1 MISPIRSIY
10 LGWLFTLSLSGIF
23 AIPPSHAQP
32 IVPGNDTKTQV
43 TPNGTT
49 FNIEGGT
56 LSNDGSN
63 LFHTFTEFGLSA
75 GEIANFMSNPQIQNI
90 LTRINGGNPSII
102 NGLIQVTGGQS
113 NLFLMNPSGILFG
126 SGASLNVPGSFMAT
140 TADRI
145 GLSGSDSLQWFD
157 AKQANLY
164 SSLVGNPS
172 QFVFS
177 MPEAGAIVNAGNL
190 GVGPNQN
197 LILLG
202 GSVVST
208 GTLSAQGNLIVAAVP
223 GQSLVRIS
231 QVGNLLSFEVDPDL
245 LQTPVTGQ
253 SAPRE
258 FQFNPQSLPELLAG
272 GGKTHATGVELNS
285 DGTVTLTGSG
295 LSLEHGDV
303 SNRAVQAQTAIVF
316 ATGNLTVA
324 ESQLETT
331 GNLHLQADNG
341 VRFEDSPLN
350 PVEVKVGRNLQI
362 RGDRSVTLDLLNHPD
377 SQIQVQGNLR
387 VVSEGN
393 ITLDGALHS
402 GGDLMISNTASQ
414 PTGFQSGNELALIAG
429 GNVVFGNYTGGPLRV
444 EALGEIAGGNI
455 SLTIAEDG
463 NASPGGIHLR
473 AGGRSTSDSLVNDSL
488 GLSPRSIVVGE
499 IAIARPDSS
508 VNVQA
513 TGSIQTGTISTEGG
527 DITLSSGSDLNP
539 GALSTA
545 GGDIALTSDSGRI
558 NTTRGT
564 LDASSSSNPQGGAIA
579 LTAENPIISGDLIT
593 ENNTIQ
599 ITGPLQLS
607 NPVTFRT
614 TATTEDAGGGNI
626 QVTGTI
632 NGTVQLNLEAG
643 TGDVVLEGA
652 IGNEVAIAGLSL
664 DAHSVDLRSTTTSQ
678 GAIAIDSTGTVTLGD
693 RLTTTGGTVNITA
706 TDAIVTDDITTTGTS
721 IDLTSQNS
729 QITTGN
735 LESAAIASDGGT
747 ITLRSF
753 SGLSTG
759 AIDTHSTV
767 GAGGDV
773 TLQTQQNDIQ
783 VSFINTE
790 GASIGGNVSIQT
802 PGSVRIVDSFLSQT
816 GGEFSISTAAP
827 QGGEITI
834 THGNSEFVIGD
845 LDGNGMIE
853 NGAIAAITT
862 GSGEFL
868 SLGESVSQS
877 RIYLNPNP
885 SPESPDSETPEES
898 EATSDETATNEE
910 ETESSETATESEAT
924 SDETATNEEE
934 TESSTPSSP
943 AESDPEPEEEIPEET
958 DSTPEDSPP
967 DLGEETPPVEETTGV
982 DPEPTTEEPDADS
995 PTPEEPVAVSEPAV
1009 TPTPEEPVAVAEPA
1023 VTPTPEEPV
1032 AVSEPAV
1039 TPTPEEPVA
1048 VAEPAV
1054 TPTPEEP
1061 VAVAE
1066 PQGTDI
1072 PGNIPIAEPL
1082 ETVETVPILEQVI
1095 PPPSREI
1102 LPSEP
1107 VELPII
1113 REVLTEPV
1121 SIMPT
1126 EILQNPE
1133 PLTQTPPS
1141 PVEPVAVTSELAAP
1155 APAAIALP
1163 TPTEPSAPVVPAPPL
1178 PRNDVSENV
1187 LGVAEM
1193 EAGNVGSREVQILQV
1208 EPTSGEGSVLTA
1220 PIEQQEGTVA
1230 IPAVEAIAPPGE
1242 PDSVQISVQSELEA
1256 VAQASIPQIEQ
1267 MRMQEFYPDRQGP
1280 LSEDE
1285 ADSKNIR
1292 DLLQGIRQEI
1302 NVNPAVVYAMSLP
1315 EELQLVVMTAEGVP
1329 IIRTIPTA
1337 SRDALRAKVTELL
1350 SELTNPRKTNT
1361 DSYMSASVQLYE
1373 WLIAPIAAEL
1383 EEQGIDMLM
1392 FSLDAGLRGIPL
1404 AALHDGEQF
1413 LIEKYRL
1420 GLIPSVNLTQTG
1432 YKNLNE
1438 TQVLAMGASDFQDPT
1453 IPSLSAVPVELEMIS
1468 EVFSLEQYFLN
1479 EAFTADN
1486 LRASRRQQ
1494 NFDIIHLATHVKF
1507 YSGMEQTEAGF
1518 PASRRKS
1525 YIQFWDEQVPLE
1537 QMRQL
1542 GLDAGTVEL
1551 LVLSACET
1559 AVGSSE
1565 AELGFAGLAVQMGVK
1580 SVLASLWQVDDEGT
1594 LGLMS
1599 EFYQQLSAQEQTIK
1613 SEALRQAQLAF
1624 LRGEVRMSGD
1634 QLVTSRGAIDVPPE
1648 IAQQMGD
1655 RQFTHPYFWAAFILV
1670 GSPW

>member
-32 IVPGNDTKTQV
+32 IVPGSDTQTQV

-56 LSNDGSN
+56 LSDDGSN

-90 LTRINGGNPSII
+90 LTRINGGNPSVI
-102 NGLIQVTGGQS
+102 NGVIQVTGGQS

-145 GLSGSDSLQWFD
+145 GLSGADSVQWFD
-157 AKQANLY
+157 AKQTNLY
-164 SSLVGNPS
+164 SNLVGNPS

-177 MPEAGAIVNAGNL
+177 LPEAAAIVNAGNL

-208 GTLSAQGNLIVAAVP
+208 GTVSAQGNLIVAAVP
-223 GQSLVRIS
+223 GESLVRIS
-231 QVGNLLSFEVDPDL
+231 QVGHLLSFEVDRYL
-245 LQTPVTGQ
+245 LQTTATLQ
-253 SAPRE
+253 SASQE
-258 FQFNPQSLPELLAG
+258 VQFDPQSLPELLAG
-272 GGKTHATGVELNS
+272 GGGTHATGVELNS

-295 LSLEHGDV
+295 VSLEHGDV
-303 SNRAVQAQTAIVF
+303 SNHAVEAQTGIVF

-324 ESQLETT
+324 GSQLETT

-341 VRFEDSPLN
+341 VRVEDSPLN

-362 RGDRSVTLDLLNHPD
+362 RGDTSVTLDLLNHPD
-377 SQIQVQGNLR
+377 SQIQVQENLM

-402 GGDLMISNTASQ
+402 RGNLMILNTASQ
-414 PTGFQSGNELALIAG
+414 PTGFQSPHELALMAG
-429 GNVVFGNYTGGPLRV
+429 GNVVFGNYTGGTLRID
-444 EALGEIAGGNI
+444 AIGSIQGGKI
-455 SLTIAEDG
+455 SLTIAEEG
-463 NASPGGIHLR
+463 NTSPGEIHLN
-473 AGGRSTSDSLVNDSL
+473 AGGRSSSPPPENDSPE
-488 GLSPRSIVVGE
+488 LSPVSIVVGE

-508 VNVQA
+508 VSVQA
-513 TGSIQTGTISTEGG
+513 TGSIQTVAISTDGG
-527 DITLSSGSDLNP
+527 DITLSSAWGGIDTTGETLN
-539 GALSTA
+539 
-545 GGDIALTSDSGRI
+545 
-558 NTTRGT
+558 
-564 LDASSSSNPQGGAIA
+564 ASSSSNPQGGAIA
-579 LTAENPIISGDLIT
+579 LTAKNPIISGDLIT

-599 ITGPLQLS
+599 INGPLQLS
-607 NPVTFRT
+607 DAVTFRT
-614 TATTEDAGGGNI
+614 TAIAEDAGGGNI

-632 NGTVQLNLEAG
+632 NGNVQLNLEAG

-652 IGNEVAIAGLSL
+652 IGNEVAIAELSI
-664 DAHSVDLRSTTTSQ
+664 DAHSVDLPSTTTSQ
-678 GAIAIDSTGTVTLGD
+678 GAIAIDSTGTVTLGS

-706 TDAIVTDDITTTGTS
+706 TDAIVTDNITTNGAS
-721 IDLTSQNS
+721 IDLNSQNS

-735 LESAAIASDGGT
+735 LDSTAIASDGGT
-747 ITLRSF
+747 ITLGSF

-767 GAGGDV
+767 GAGGAV
-773 TLQTQQNDIQ
+773 TLHTEQNDIQ
-783 VSFINTE
+783 ASFINTE
-790 GASIGGNVSIQT
+790 GATIGGNVEIQT
-802 PGSVRIVDSFLSQT
+802 TGSVRIVDSFLSQT

-834 THGNSEFVIGD
+834 THGRSEFVIGD
-845 LDGNGMIE
+845 LDGNGIIE

-885 SPESPDSETPEES
+885 SPESSDSETPDES
-898 EATSDETATNEE
+898 EGTSEETTTDEE
-910 ETESSETATESEAT
+910 ETESS
-924 SDETATNEEE
+924 D
-934 TESSTPSSP
+934 PSSP
-943 AESDPEPEEEIPEET
+943 SESDPEPEEEASEKT
-958 DSTPEDSPP
+958 DSTPSNSPS
-967 DLGEETPPVEETTGV
+967 DLEEETPPDEETTSV
-982 DPEPTTEEPDADS
+982 DPEPTTEVPDADS
-995 PTPEEPVAVSEPAV
+995 PTPEDPVTDSEP
-1009 TPTPEEPVAVAEPA
+1009 TPTRTPEEPVAGSEL
-1023 VTPTPEEPV
+1023 TRTPEEPV
-1032 AVSEPAV
+1032 AG
-1039 TPTPEEPVA
+1039 
-1048 VAEPAV
+1048 AES
-1054 TPTPEEP
+1054 
-1061 VAVAE
+1061 
-1066 PQGTDI
+1066 QSRDI
-1072 PGNIPIAEPL
+1072 PGNIPISENQG
-1082 ETVETVPILEQVI
+1082 TVEPIPILEQVI

-1121 SIMPT
+1121 SVMPT
-1126 EILQNPE
+1126 EIRPNPE
-1133 PLTQTPPS
+1133 PLSQIPGPT
-1141 PVEPVAVTSELAAP
+1141 VEPVAGTPELP
-1155 APAAIALP
+1155 APASEAIVLP
-1163 TPTEPSAPVVPAPPL
+1163 TPTEPSSPVVPPPPE
-1178 PRNDVSENV
+1178 PRNDVSENA
-1187 LGVAEM
+1187 LGVVEM
-1193 EAGNVGSREVQILQV
+1193 EARNLGSPEVQILQV
-1208 EPTSGEGSVLTA
+1208 EPSSGEGRVPTA
-1220 PIEQQEGTVA
+1220 PIEPSGGTVA
-1230 IPAVEAIAPPGE
+1230 IPGE
-1242 PDSVQISVQSELEA
+1242 PAEAQILVQSELEA
-1256 VAQASIPQIEQ
+1256 IAQGSIPQIEQ
-1267 MRMQEFYPDRQGP
+1267 MRMQEFYPNQQGP

-1285 ADSKNIR
+1285 ADSKNVR
-1292 DLLQGIRQEI
+1292 DLLQRIRQEI

-1329 IIRTIPTA
+1329 MIRRIPTA
-1337 SRDALRAKVTELL
+1337 SRNALRAKVTELL

-1361 DSYMSASVQLYE
+1361 ESYMSASVQLYE

-1383 EEQGIDMLM
+1383 EDAGIDMLM

-1438 TQVLAMGASDFQDPT
+1438 TRVLAMGASDFKDPT
-1453 IPSLSAVPVELEMIS
+1453 IPSLSAVPMELALIS
-1468 EVFSLEQYFLN
+1468 EVFSLEEYFLN

-1507 YSGMEQTEAGF
+1507 YSGMEQTAAGS
-1518 PASRRKS
+1518 PDSRRKS

-1599 EFYQQLSAQEQTIK
+1599 EFYQHLSAQEQTIK

-1624 LRGEVRMSGD
+1624 LRGEVQMSGD
-1634 QLVTSRGAIDVPPE
+1634 QLVTSRGAIDLPPQ
-1648 IAQQMGD
+1648 IAEQISD
-1655 RQFTHPYFWAAFILV
+1655 RRFTHPYYWAAFTLV

>member
-32 IVPGNDTKTQV
+32 IVPGSDTQTQV

-56 LSNDGSN
+56 LSDDGSN

-90 LTRINGGNPSII
+90 LTRINGGNPSVI
-102 NGLIQVTGGQS
+102 NGVIQVTGGQS

-145 GLSGSDSLQWFD
+145 GLSGADSVQWFD
-157 AKQANLY
+157 AKQTNLY
-164 SSLVGNPS
+164 SNLVGNPS

-177 MPEAGAIVNAGNL
+177 LPEAAAIVNAGNL

-208 GTLSAQGNLIVAAVP
+208 GTVSAQGNLIVAAVP
-223 GQSLVRIS
+223 GESLVRIS
-231 QVGNLLSFEVDPDL
+231 QVGHLLSFEVDRYL
-245 LQTPVTGQ
+245 LQTTATLQ
-253 SAPRE
+253 SASQE
-258 FQFNPQSLPELLAG
+258 VQFDPQSLPELLAG
-272 GGKTHATGVELNS
+272 GGGTHATGVELNS

-295 LSLEHGDV
+295 VSLEHGDV
-303 SNRAVQAQTAIVF
+303 SNHAVEAQTGIVF

-324 ESQLETT
+324 GSQLETT

-341 VRFEDSPLN
+341 VRVEDSPLN

-362 RGDRSVTLDLLNHPD
+362 RGDTSVTLDLLNHPD
-377 SQIQVQGNLR
+377 SQIQVQENLM

-402 GGDLMISNTASQ
+402 RGNLMILNTASQ
-414 PTGFQSGNELALIAG
+414 PTGFQSPHELALMAG
-429 GNVVFGNYTGGPLRV
+429 GNVVFGNYTGGTLRID
-444 EALGEIAGGNI
+444 AIGSIQGGKI
-455 SLTIAEDG
+455 SLTIAEEG
-463 NASPGGIHLR
+463 NTSPGEIHLN
-473 AGGRSTSDSLVNDSL
+473 AGGRSSSPPPENDSPE
-488 GLSPRSIVVGE
+488 LSPVSIVVGE

-508 VNVQA
+508 VSVQA
-513 TGSIQTGTISTEGG
+513 TGSIQTVAISTDGG
-527 DITLSSGSDLNP
+527 DITLSSAWGGIDTTGETLN
-539 GALSTA
+539 
-545 GGDIALTSDSGRI
+545 
-558 NTTRGT
+558 
-564 LDASSSSNPQGGAIA
+564 ASSSSNPQGGAIA
-579 LTAENPIISGDLIT
+579 LTAKNPIISGDLIT

-599 ITGPLQLS
+599 INGPLQLS
-607 NPVTFRT
+607 DAVTFRT
-614 TATTEDAGGGNI
+614 TAIAEDAGGGNI

-632 NGTVQLNLEAG
+632 NGNVQLNLEAG

-652 IGNEVAIAGLSL
+652 IGNEVAIAELSI
-664 DAHSVDLRSTTTSQ
+664 DAHSVDLPSTTTSQ
-678 GAIAIDSTGTVTLGD
+678 GAIAIDSTGTVTLGS

-706 TDAIVTDDITTTGTS
+706 TDAIVTDNITTNGAS
-721 IDLTSQNS
+721 IDLNSQNS

-735 LESAAIASDGGT
+735 LDSTAIASDGGT
-747 ITLRSF
+747 ITLGSF

-767 GAGGDV
+767 GAGGAV
-773 TLQTQQNDIQ
+773 TLHTEQNDIQ
-783 VSFINTE
+783 ASFINTE
-790 GASIGGNVSIQT
+790 GATIGGNVEIQT
-802 PGSVRIVDSFLSQT
+802 TGSVRIVDSFLSQT

-834 THGNSEFVIGD
+834 THGRSEFVIGD
-845 LDGNGMIE
+845 LDGNGIIE

-885 SPESPDSETPEES
+885 SPESSDSETPDES
-898 EATSDETATNEE
+898 EGTSEETTTDEE
-910 ETESSETATESEAT
+910 ETESS
-924 SDETATNEEE
+924 D
-934 TESSTPSSP
+934 PSSP
-943 AESDPEPEEEIPEET
+943 SESDPEPEEEASEKT
-958 DSTPEDSPP
+958 DSTPSNSPS
-967 DLGEETPPVEETTGV
+967 DLEEETPPDEETRSV
-982 DPEPTTEEPDADS
+982 DPEPTTEVPDADS
-995 PTPEEPVAVSEPAV
+995 PTPEDPVTDSEP
-1009 TPTPEEPVAVAEPA
+1009 TPTRTPEEPVAGSEL
-1023 VTPTPEEPV
+1023 TRTPEEPV
-1032 AVSEPAV
+1032 AGSES
-1039 TPTPEEPVA
+1039 
-1048 VAEPAV
+1048 
-1054 TPTPEEP
+1054 
-1061 VAVAE
+1061 
-1066 PQGTDI
+1066 QSRDI
-1072 PGNIPIAEPL
+1072 PGNIPISENQG
-1082 ETVETVPILEQVI
+1082 TVEPIPILEQVI

-1121 SIMPT
+1121 SVMPT
-1126 EILQNPE
+1126 EIRPNPE
-1133 PLTQTPPS
+1133 PLSQIPGPT
-1141 PVEPVAVTSELAAP
+1141 VEPVAGTPELP
-1155 APAAIALP
+1155 APASEAIVLP
-1163 TPTEPSAPVVPAPPL
+1163 TPTEPSSPVVPPPPE
-1178 PRNDVSENV
+1178 PRNDVSENA
-1187 LGVAEM
+1187 LGVVEM
-1193 EAGNVGSREVQILQV
+1193 EARNLGSPEVQILQV
-1208 EPTSGEGSVLTA
+1208 EPSSGEGRVPTA
-1220 PIEQQEGTVA
+1220 PIEPSRGTVA
-1230 IPAVEAIAPPGE
+1230 IPGELAEA
-1242 PDSVQISVQSELEA
+1242 QILVQSELEA
-1256 VAQASIPQIEQ
+1256 IAQGSIPQIEQ
-1267 MRMQEFYPDRQGP
+1267 MRMQEFYPNQQGP

-1285 ADSKNIR
+1285 ADSKNVR
-1292 DLLQGIRQEI
+1292 DLLQRIRQEI

-1329 IIRTIPTA
+1329 MIRRIPTA
-1337 SRDALRAKVTELL
+1337 SRNALRAKVTELL

-1361 DSYMSASVQLYE
+1361 ESYMSASVQLYE

-1383 EEQGIDMLM
+1383 EDAGIDMLM

-1438 TQVLAMGASDFQDPT
+1438 TRVLAMGASDFKDPT
-1453 IPSLSAVPVELEMIS
+1453 IPSLSAVPMELALIS
-1468 EVFSLEQYFLN
+1468 EVFSLEEYFLN

-1507 YSGMEQTEAGF
+1507 YSGMEQTAAGS
-1518 PASRRKS
+1518 PDSRRKS

-1599 EFYQQLSAQEQTIK
+1599 EFYQHLSAQEQTIK

-1624 LRGEVRMSGD
+1624 LRGEVQMSGD
-1634 QLVTSRGAIDVPPE
+1634 QLVTSRGAIDLPPQ
-1648 IAQQMGD
+1648 IAEQISD
-1655 RQFTHPYFWAAFILV
+1655 RRFTHPYYWAAFTLV

>member
-1 MISPIRSIY
+1 MISPIKSIY
-10 LGWLFTLSLSGIF
+10 IGWLFTLSLCGTLTIQ
-23 AIPPSHAQP
+23 PTHAQP
-32 IVPGNDTKTQV
+32 IVPGTDTKTQV
-43 TPNGTT
+43 TPNGNT

-56 LSNDGSN
+56 VSEDGSN

-75 GEIANFMSNPQIQNI
+75 GEIANFMSNSQIQNI

-145 GLSGSDSLQWFD
+145 GLSGSGSVQWFD
-157 AKQANLY
+157 AKHTNLY
-164 SSLVGNPS
+164 SSLVGSPS

-208 GTLSAQGNLIVAAVP
+208 GTLSAQGSLIVAGVP

-231 QVGNLLSFEVDPDL
+231 QVGHLLSFDVDPYL
-245 LQTPVTGQ
+245 LQTTPTEQ
-253 SAPRE
+253 SASPEVR
-258 FQFNPQSLPELLAG
+258 FNPQSLPELLAG
-272 GGKTHATGVELNS
+272 GGGSHATGVQINS

-295 LSLEHGDV
+295 LSVEHGDV
-303 SNRAVQAQTAIVF
+303 SNRAIQAQTAIVF

-331 GNLHLQADNG
+331 GNLHLQADNE
-341 VRFEDSPLN
+341 VRFVDSPMN

-362 RGDRSVTLDLLNHPD
+362 RGDTSVTLDLLNHPD
-377 SQIQVQGNLR
+377 SQIQVQGNLM

-393 ITLDGALHS
+393 ITLDGALQS
-402 GGDLMISNTASQ
+402 GGNLRIVNTASQ
-414 PTGFQSGNELALIAG
+414 PIAFQSQNELALMAG
-429 GNVVFGNYTGGPLRV
+429 GDVVFGNYTGGPLRV
-444 EALGEIAGGNI
+444 DAVGSIQGGNI
-455 SLTIAEDG
+455 SLSIAEEG
-463 NASPGGIHLR
+463 NPSPGGVHLS
-473 AGGRSTSDSLVNDSL
+473 AGGRGTSPSSVTDSLE
-488 GLSPRSIVVGE
+488 LSSGSIVVGD

-508 VNVQA
+508 VTVQA
-513 TGSIQTGTISTEGG
+513 MGSIQTGAIATEGG
-527 DITLSSGSDLNP
+527 NITLSS
-539 GALSTA
+539 AW
-545 GGDIALTSDSGRI
+545 GGID
-558 NTTRGT
+558 TTGGN
-564 LDASSSSNPQGGAIA
+564 LDASASSNPQGGAIA
-579 LTAENPIISGDLIT
+579 LTAENRIISGDLIT
-593 ENNTIQ
+593 ENNGIQ
-599 ITGPLQLS
+599 IKGPLELS
-607 NPVTFRT
+607 DVVTFRT
-614 TATTEDAGGGNI
+614 IGSTEDAGGGNI

-632 NGTVQLNLEAG
+632 NGNVQLNLEAG
-643 TGDVVLEGA
+643 IGDVVLEGE
-652 IGNEVAIAGLSL
+652 IGNQVAIAELSI
-664 DAHSVDLRSTTTSQ
+664 DAQNIDFRSTTTSQ
-678 GAIAIDSTGTVTLGD
+678 GPIAIDATGTVTLGD

-706 TDAIVTDDITTTGTS
+706 SDAIVTDDITTSGAS
-721 IDLTSQNS
+721 IHLNSQNS

-735 LESAAIASDGGT
+735 LESGAIAADGGT
-747 ITLRSF
+747 ISLRSF
-753 SGLSTG
+753 AGLSTG
-759 AIDTHSTV
+759 AIDTHSTI
-767 GAGGDV
+767 GAGGNV
-773 TLQTQQNDIQ
+773 TLHSEQNDIQ
-783 VSFINTE
+783 ASFINTE
-790 GASIGGNVSIQT
+790 GATIGGNVSIQT
-802 PGSVRIVDSFLSQT
+802 TGAVRIVNSFLSQT

-834 THGNSEFVIGD
+834 THGRSEFVIGD
-845 LDGNGMIE
+845 LDGNGILE

-885 SPESPDSETPEES
+885 SLES
-898 EATSDETATNEE
+898 AT
-910 ETESSETATESEAT
+910 SETASESRT
-924 SDETATNEEE
+924 TLDEKATNQEE
-934 TESSTPSSP
+934 TQSSDPSTPS
-943 AESDPEPEEEIPEET
+943 ESDSQPEAETPEET
-958 DSTPEDSPP
+958 DSTTEDSST
-967 DLGEETPPVEETTGV
+967 DLGEETPPVEETTAV
-982 DPEPTTEEPDADS
+982 DPDPTPEAPGVESA
-995 PTPEEPVAVSEPAV
+995 TPEEPVAVS
-1009 TPTPEEPVAVAEPA
+1009 EPA

-1048 VAEPAV
+1048 VSEPAVTPTPEKPVAVSEPAV

-1061 VAVAE
+1061 VAVSEPAVTPTPEEPVAVSEPAVTPTPEEPVAVSE

-1072 PGNIPIAEPL
+1072 PRNIPISENQG
-1082 ETVETVPILEQVI
+1082 TVETIPRLEQVI
-1095 PPPSREI
+1095 PPPVVEI

-1113 REVLTEPV
+1113 REVLTEPIAV
-1121 SIMPT
+1121 MPT

-1133 PLTQTPPS
+1133 PLTQTPGPT
-1141 PVEPVAVTSELAAP
+1141 VEPVAVNSEL
-1155 APAAIALP
+1155 
-1163 TPTEPSAPVVPAPPL
+1163 PAPPPPAIVPPLRTPQSSPMVPPPAL
-1178 PRNDVSENV
+1178 PRNDISENAR
-1187 LGVAEM
+1187 GVVEM
-1193 EAGNVGSREVQILQV
+1193 EVGNLGSREVPILQIERSPSSIAPSSV
-1208 EPTSGEGSVLTA
+1208 EGRVPTA
-1220 PIEQQEGTVA
+1220 PIEQVEGTVA
-1230 IPAVEAIAPPGE
+1230 IPAVEAIASPGKLDS
-1242 PDSVQISVQSELEA
+1242 PQLSVQLELEA
-1256 VAQASIPQIEQ
+1256 AAQASIPQIEQ
-1267 MRMQEFYPDRQGP
+1267 MRMQEFYPNQQGP

-1285 ADSKNIR
+1285 AGAKNVR

-1329 IIRTIPTA
+1329 IIHTIPTV

-1361 DSYMSASVQLYE
+1361 DSYMSASVQLYQ

-1383 EEQGIDMLM
+1383 EAQGIDMLM

-1420 GLIPSVNLTQTG
+1420 GLIPSVNLTETS

-1438 TQVLAMGASDFQDPT
+1438 TRVLAMGASDFKDPSV
-1453 IPSLSAVPVELEMIS
+1453 PSLKAVPVELALIS
-1468 EVFSLEQYFLN
+1468 EVFSLEKYFLN
-1479 EAFTADN
+1479 EEFTADN

-1494 NFDIIHLATHVKF
+1494 NYDIIHLATHVKF
-1507 YSGMEQTEAGF
+1507 YNEIEYPEGVSV
-1518 PASRRKS
+1518 ASRRKS

-1565 AELGFAGLAVQMGVK
+1565 IELGFAGLAVQMGVK

-1624 LRGEVRMSGD
+1624 LRGEVWMSGD
-1634 QLVTSRGAIDVPPE
+1634 HLVTPRGEIDLPPQITPE
-1648 IAQQMGD
+1648 MGD
-1655 RQFTHPYFWAAFILV
+1655 RSFAHPYYWAAFTLV